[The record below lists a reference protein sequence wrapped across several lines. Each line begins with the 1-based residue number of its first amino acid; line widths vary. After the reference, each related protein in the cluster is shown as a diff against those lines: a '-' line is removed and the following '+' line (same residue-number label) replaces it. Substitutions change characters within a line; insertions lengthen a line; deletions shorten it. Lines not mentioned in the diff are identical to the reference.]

1 MNFSISSL
9 FITLCISLVLI
20 TIFSLILTHEKSY
33 HLFRADLL
41 FVLVGITCLRLFFP
55 FELPFTKTIALP
67 SIMNPLT
74 IFLDFEIFDG
84 VNVLHFLII
93 IWLIGVLISMGR
105 YVQNIISAKKIEDR
119 IIQNSKCYKV
129 SEILNHFIYPDYDV
143 YISTYIP
150 SPMVLGFKKCIL
162 IPDIFFTE
170 SELANILNHEMQHLK
185 QNDILFK
192 QVIAMLTILYWWFPP
207 IYWLRKNVNLYIE
220 VRADEKVT
228 ESLNSIATLE
238 YAETLVNVQKKM
250 HSAGGIISSNLSTYL
265 IGESLSILSYR
276 VNYLLNKK
284 IKQKTNKILLI
295 FLFLLPILSNSI
307 IFEPFFENSNSL
319 DGTLSEQA
327 FLNDNYLIQH
337 QDGTYSL
344 SNGKEAFYIDNPNDL
359 IKSGIKVVKE

>member
-220 VRADEKVT
+220 VRADEK
-228 ESLNSIATLE
+228 
-238 YAETLVNVQKKM
+238 
-250 HSAGGIISSNLSTYL
+250 
-265 IGESLSILSYR
+265 
-276 VNYLLNKK
+276 LLN
-284 IKQKTNKILLI
+284 
-295 FLFLLPILSNSI
+295 
-307 IFEPFFENSNSL
+307 
-319 DGTLSEQA
+319 
-327 FLNDNYLIQH
+327 H
-337 QDGTYSL
+337 
-344 SNGKEAFYIDNPNDL
+344 
-359 IKSGIKVVKE
+359 